1 MNTNQT
7 GIAKIKPKD
16 IIEYKEVAVIT
27 TRQLAD
33 FYGTGTGNIRRN
45 FNRNQEWFIE
55 GESYFQIGGE
65 ELKIVRESGSKRD
78 AFSAGRG
85 HTLTLWTEEGALFH
99 SKV

>member
-65 ELKIVRESGSKRD
+65 ELKIFRESVSKRD
-78 AFSAGRG
+78 AFSADGKR
-85 HTLTLWTEEGALFH
+85 A
-99 SKV
+99 